1 MKVIKNTVR
10 QSFFDRVMCMNKV
23 PLSPDFIKFI
33 KNLAL
38 LNNQYSQNDIWDM
51 WQEYTDK
58 CTAMDQSPSK
68 HEFVS
73 WYKLET
79 TIDTFMGI

>member
-1 MKVIKNTVR
+1 MKVINNKIK
-10 QSFFDRVMCMNKV
+10 QSFFDRVMDKNKV

-33 KNLAL
+33 KNLAY
-38 LNNQYSQNDIWDM
+38 LNNNYSQNDIWNM
-51 WQEYTDK
+51 WQEYTTK
-58 CTAMDQSPSK
+58 CTSYDQSPSK

-79 TIDTFMGI
+79 TIDTFMAI